1 MNPRKPIKVAGFATL
16 FVLFIMLAANGYLQ
30 ANTDSGIH
38 APLVP
43 AVATPPGGTIPVGST
58 GIAVLHAAPIEPSTI
73 TTGTGMAGTGVTVA
87 ITSTTGSTIASTG
100 ITVGDRWSG
109 SPVQDST
116 QYLSFPNG
124 NVEVAVLPTGSQ
136 TPILLQTVPL
146 TEGADNTI
154 VLTGGA
160 NGWVV
165 DTLLLDDS
173 TAAPS
178 PLFGKVRVVHVA
190 PIDNSSANTA
200 VDVVEQSGRSISD
213 SFNGLV
219 YRDASPYVT
228 LPAGEYDWRVN
239 VTSNAS
245 VVELEPFTL
254 NSGAI
259 LTIYVMGDG
268 TVVQPA
274 GLMVINTLGD
284 AVQDA
289 YLPLMFE

>member
-1 MNPRKPIKVAGFATL
+1 MINLRNSSKMVAGT
-16 FVLFIMLAANGYLQ
+16 VLILSFIVLAANGYMQ
-30 ANTDSGIH
+30 VNAKSGSH
-38 APLVP
+38 AQQIP

-58 GIAVLHAAPIEPSTI
+58 GVSVLHAAPINTDSTI
-73 TTGTGMAGTGVTVA
+73 AGTGVTVA
-87 ITSTTGSTIASTG
+87 ITSTTGSTVASTG
-100 ITVGDRWSG
+100 ITVGGRWSG
-109 SPVQDST
+109 APVQDAT

-124 NVEVAVLPTGSQ
+124 DVEVAVLPTGSQ

-146 TEGADNTI
+146 TTGAENTI

-173 TAAPS
+173 TSMPS
-178 PLFGKVRVVHVA
+178 PFFGKVRVVHVA

-213 SFNGLV
+213 SFSGLV
-219 YRDASPYVT
+219 YRDASQYVT
-228 LPAGEYDWRVN
+228 LPAGEYDWRIN
-239 VTSNAS
+239 VLGNAG
-245 VVELEPFTL
+245 VVELAPFTL

-259 LTIYVMGDG
+259 LTIYILGDG
-268 TVVQPA
+268 TVVQPT

-284 AVQDA
+284 IVQDV
-289 YLPLMFE
+289 YLPLFDD